1 MASKSGPRIVN
12 DSISLYVDVANSK
25 SYNDIEQKRLTTPA
39 VWQSASAAI
48 ASNLWTGVSYAE
60 VTPSPSTWVEKTAVE
75 LNSWEGV
82 TYGDGKI
89 GRAHV

>member
-48 ASNLWTGVSYAE
+48 ASKAITIPATVP
-60 VTPSPSTWVEKTAVE
+60 VKPSIGAIVITAFSQIIFFSKNFFFFPS
-75 LNSWEGV
+75 L
-82 TYGDGKI
+82 
-89 GRAHV
+89 